1 MADFMSVSGNT
12 DTYPGSVKIIS
23 TDTVEANPE
32 CFEDD
37 CLLDGPL
44 TTRTTTEYK
53 AVNVDSDVEIYSI
66 TAEEAL
72 LARALA
78 EIDIPEDDESDSSDD
93 ETASSDS
100 GDATAADLG
109 VTLVSGIRVTYTAPT
124 AAGEAASTPVV
135 ATVNAE
141 NTVSEVSG
149 SSITAA
155 AEAQVAAD
163 QA

>member
-1 MADFMSVSGNT
+1 MADFMGTNT
-12 DTYPGSVKIIS
+12 DAYPGSVKVIS
-23 TDTVEANPE
+23 TDTVEANSE
-32 CFEDD
+32 CYYDS
-37 CLLDGPL
+37 CLLVGPL

-53 AVNVDSDVEIYSI
+53 AVNVDAEIGSRTI

-78 EIDIPEDDESDSSDD
+78 GIDIPEDDSDSSGDA
-93 ETASSDS
+93 TASSDS
-100 GDATAADLG
+100 GDAEAPDLG
-109 VTLVSGIRVTYTAPT
+109 TVLVSGIRVSYTAPT
-124 AAGEAASTPVV
+124 AAGEPASTPIV

-149 SSITAA
+149 GSIAAA